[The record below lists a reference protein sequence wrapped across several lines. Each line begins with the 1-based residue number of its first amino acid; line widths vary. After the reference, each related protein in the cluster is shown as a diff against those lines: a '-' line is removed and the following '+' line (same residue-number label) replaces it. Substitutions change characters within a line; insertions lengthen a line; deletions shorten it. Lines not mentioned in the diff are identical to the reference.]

1 MIAYS
6 LNRLPT
12 PITDFQNIPADRQT
26 DRQTDD
32 AVSQILIKQMKLLPS
47 SENKQIVDDCQK
59 RLFSCI
65 DLQHTRTKWG

>member
-12 PITDFQNIPADRQT
+12 PITDFQNIPA

-65 DLQHTRTKWG
+65 ELQHTRTKWG

>member
-12 PITDFQNIPADRQT
+12 PITDFQNIRA

-65 DLQHTRTKWG
+65 ELQHTRTKWG